1 MYARK
6 NYTTVEICLNSKGL
20 FTWRWGTPG
29 KGDNLLSGVNCLPIK
44 SLIWSPHL
52 SCKRDQIQI
61 QLPHLRL
68 TFWISRMDGMDDRMR
83 AKIKTQTKSIGLPTK
98 CKEIP
103 GAEINPL
110 KNPMPKFEALKI
122 SRKH

>member
-1 MYARK
+1 MTSAEG
-6 NYTTVEICLNSKGL
+6 VGGGEVPVSSD
-20 FTWRWGTPG
+20 
-29 KGDNLLSGVNCLPIK
+29 GD
-44 SLIWSPHL
+44 
-52 SCKRDQIQI
+52 DQ
-61 QLPHLRL
+61 
-68 TFWISRMDGMDDRMR
+68 MR

-122 SRKH
+122 SRKHEII

>member
-1 MYARK
+1 M
-6 NYTTVEICLNSKGL
+6 V
-20 FTWRWGTPG
+20 TP
-29 KGDNLLSGVNCLPIK
+29 SI
-44 SLIWSPHL
+44 
-52 SCKRDQIQI
+52 KRDQIQI

-103 GAEINPL
+103 GAEINPR